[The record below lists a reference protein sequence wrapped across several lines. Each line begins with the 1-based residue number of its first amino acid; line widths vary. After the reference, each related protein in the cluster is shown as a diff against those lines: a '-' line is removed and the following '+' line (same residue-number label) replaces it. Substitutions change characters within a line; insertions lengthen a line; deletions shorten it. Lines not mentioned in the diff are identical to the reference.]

1 MRTTFGSFG
10 SGEEDDED
18 EELVVAV
25 DMAAVEAFFPSPLSV
40 GPPAVGFIVLI
51 KRKIRQVMILLH
63 MTKSIIPYQCA
74 FDADGGPHEEAEE
87 GEGDKRDGDDEG
99 EGERVRRVEVR
110 AHQDATII

>member
-25 DMAAVEAFFPSPLSV
+25 DMAAVEAFFPSPGSV
-40 GPPAVGFIVLI
+40 GPLAAGFMKEASFDSASGLSN
-51 KRKIRQVMILLH
+51 
-63 MTKSIIPYQCA
+63 MTKSTSPYQCA
-74 FDADGGPHEEAEE
+74 LDADGGSHEKAEE
-87 GEGDKRDGDDEG
+87 GEGDERDRDDEG

-110 AHQDATII
+110 AHQDAAVI